1 MSDIADEIVE
11 TLVAAPTNDQRA
23 YVRDAIARELA
34 QVSEVLKDY
43 ITQAKARDNGLS
55 TSDLKPIFTRYHRGE
70 ISGGLLIEEIRL
82 AALATVDKLTA
93 QATKERDDAR
103 AALIDMMDNAP
114 INLTWI
120 KWHQDKWQA
129 WRKAAGLPC
138 E

>member
-34 QVSEVLKDY
+34 QVSNALKDH

-55 TSDLKPIFTRYHRGE
+55 VSDLKPIFARYHRGE
-70 ISGGLLIEEIRL
+70 ISEGRLIEEIRL